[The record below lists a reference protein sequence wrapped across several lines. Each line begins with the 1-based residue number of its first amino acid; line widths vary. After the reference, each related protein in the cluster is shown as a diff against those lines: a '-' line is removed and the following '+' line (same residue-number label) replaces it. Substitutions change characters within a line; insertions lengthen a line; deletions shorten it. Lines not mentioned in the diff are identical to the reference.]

1 MIHEATPKS
10 VHAWAAA
17 RGAIHG
23 AVHVVYRVHPCPRR
37 KADPGATPPLSH
49 SLPRSLAPYASH
61 TRARAHA
68 HRLHQST
75 TGNGADAKVQLNLR
89 RSKSAWLHHG
99 HSKVVDAIYQ
109 RLGQVTKVSEWCVGG
124 AWAVRGRVMAI
135 VTSGHVGSARRRA
148 LTAQPDSPAL
158 R

>member
-1 MIHEATPKS
+1 MPQAEGGSGGYTPS
-10 VHAWAAA
+10 
-17 RGAIHG
+17 
-23 AVHVVYRVHPCPRR
+23 
-37 KADPGATPPLSH
+37 LSLTH

-61 TRARAHA
+61 TRARAHT

-148 LTAQPDSPAL
+148 LTAQPGSPAL
-158 R
+158 C

>member
-1 MIHEATPKS
+1 MHGRRHVGLYMGLYMWSIGSIHAPGGR
-10 VHAWAAA
+10 WI
-17 RGAIHG
+17 RGLH
-23 AVHVVYRVHPCPRR
+23 
-37 KADPGATPPLSH
+37 TLSLTH
-49 SLPRSLAPYASH
+49 SLALSLPMRH
-61 TRARAHA
+61 TRARART

-158 R
+158 S